1 MALTAIEIYKYLPK
15 TNCKDCGF
23 PTCLAFAMKLAQKGA
38 ELSACKHVS
47 EEAKSAL
54 EAASRPPIRL
64 VTIGKD
70 GRKVEVGNEVA
81 MFRHEKTFY
90 HQPGLLLRVKDSAA
104 PDKVAQE
111 MAAVAS
117 YKVERVGMQLS
128 WNGLAIQNDGGDKAA
143 FLAAVKLAQAHPELA
158 LVLMSDDPDTM
169 AAALGDPAVAG
180 RLPLIYAATEA
191 NWQKMAAL
199 AKQHKCP
206 LAVRAGGL
214 DALATLTEQVAAAGI
229 EDIVVDPGARDF
241 GDSLNALT
249 QIRRLALKKSFRPLG
264 YPVITFPGEKA
275 SSQEEEVL
283 LATQHIARYAGVI
296 VLDHFSPAMAYPL
309 LTERLN
315 IYTDPQKPLQMQAGV
330 YPFGKPDP
338 ASPLLVTT
346 NFSLTYFSVSSEIE
360 SSGFPTWLMVVD
372 TEGQSVLTSWAS
384 GKFDA
389 EKISKAAKN
398 FKVEEKIGHRSLV
411 IPGAVAVLRGEL
423 EGEFPE
429 WKIMVGPREAVGIGP
444 FLKQNWAR

>member
-38 ELSACKHVS
+38 DLSACKHVS
-47 EEAKSAL
+47 EESKVAL
-54 EAASRPPIRL
+54 DAASRPPIRL
-64 VTIGKD
+64 VSIGKD
-70 GRKVEVGNEVA
+70 GRKVEVGNEGA

-90 HQPGLLLRVKDSAA
+90 HAPGLLLRVKDSE
-104 PDKVAQE
+104 PLDKVARDI
-111 MAAVAS
+111 AAVDS
-117 YKVERVGMQLS
+117 YKVERVGIQLS
-128 WNGLAIQNDGGDKAA
+128 WNGVAIQSNGGGKDA
-143 FLAAVKLAQAHPELA
+143 FLACVKQTASHPELA
-158 LVLMSDDPDTM
+158 LVLMSEDPEVI
-169 AAALGDPAVAG
+169 AAALSDPKVAE
-180 RLPLIYAATEA
+180 RRPLIYAATAA

-199 AKQHKCP
+199 AKEKKCP
-206 LAVRAGGL
+206 LAVRADSL
-214 DALATLTEQVAAAGI
+214 EALSDLTEKVAQAGI
-229 EDIVVDPGARDF
+229 EDIVLDPGTRDF
-241 GDSLNALT
+241 SDSLNALT
-249 QIRRLALKKSFRPLG
+249 QVRRLALKKSFRSLG

-275 SSQEEEVL
+275 KSQEEEVL

-296 VLDHFSPAMAYPL
+296 VLDHFSPTVAYPL
-309 LTERLN
+309 LTARLN

-330 YPFGKPDP
+330 YPFGKPDQ

-389 EKISKAAKN
+389 ERIAKASKT

-411 IPGAVAVLRGEL
+411 IPGAVAVLRGDL

-444 FLKQNWAR
+444 FLKQNWAK